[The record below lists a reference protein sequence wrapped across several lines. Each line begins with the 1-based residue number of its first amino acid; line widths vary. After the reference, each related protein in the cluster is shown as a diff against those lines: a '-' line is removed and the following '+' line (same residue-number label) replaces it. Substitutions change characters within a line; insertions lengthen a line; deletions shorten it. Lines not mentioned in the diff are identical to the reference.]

1 MLSADRAQRGDKPSP
16 EVSLE
21 HDVNTRPVVG
31 VSSSPPHQQVA
42 ESSRFDV
49 FAAYEVTQMGGQP

>member
-1 MLSADRAQRGDKPSP
+1 
-16 EVSLE
+16 
-21 HDVNTRPVVG
+21 VNTRPVVG